1 MRIAM
6 TIHALRGG
14 GAERI
19 FVQLATR
26 WVAAGHE
33 VHVITW
39 SAADDDPS
47 GVDPRLHR
55 RALGQLRPSRNLWQA
70 WWAGRRRRQLLRD
83 SLVAIAPQLVLSFC
97 DRMNIDTLRAAHGLS
112 MPVWIAERSDPAQQ
126 HLGRWWEYLRR
137 RYYPGCA
144 GCVVQTAAIRDTL
157 SQIMPLRLFR
167 VIPNPVNLPV
177 AHPGVENP
185 ANAAQAGCTA
195 GLQPADTKFILA
207 VGRLS
212 PEKGFEQLVE
222 AWRIA
227 QPQLGDWR
235 LQIAGDGP
243 HLSHLRHLSSDLPQ
257 LDWLGWVDDPSR
269 LYRQA
274 SLFVLPSRYE
284 GFPNVLL
291 EAMSHGLACISTR
304 CSQAVE
310 QLAEEGQSLRLVSS
324 RSPADLAAQI
334 IGLAS
339 DCDLRRCLGYQ
350 ARRVSHNYTWERV
363 GPLWDELLSQ
373 GS

>member
-19 FVQLATR
+19 FVQLASR
-26 WVAAGHE
+26 WAAAGHE
-33 VHVITW
+33 VHVVTW
-39 SAADDDPS
+39 SAMHDDPL
-47 GVDPRLHR
+47 GLDPRLHR
-55 RALGQLRPSRNLWQA
+55 HALDQLRPSRNLWQA
-70 WWAGRRRRQLLRD
+70 WRAGRQRTKLLRD
-83 SLVAIAPQLVLSFC
+83 TLVAIAPQLVLSFC
-97 DRMNIDTLRAAHGLS
+97 DRMNIDTLRAAHGLR

-137 RYYPGCA
+137 RYYPGCT
-144 GCVVQTAAIRDTL
+144 GCIVQTPAIRDTL
-157 SQIMPLRLFR
+157 SHIMPSRLLR

-177 AHPGVENP
+177 ANAIVEP
-185 ANAAQAGCTA
+185 STDGAEVGCTA
-195 GLQPADTKFILA
+195 GLQPNDTKFVLA

-227 QPQLGDWR
+227 QPQLGNWR
-235 LQIAGDGP
+235 LQIAGAGP
-243 HLSHLRHLSSDLPQ
+243 QMSHLQRLSSDLPQ
-257 LDWLGWVDDPSR
+257 LDWLGWVDDPSH

-274 SLFVLPSRYE
+274 SLFVLPSHYE

-291 EAMSHGLACISTR
+291 EAMSHALACISTH

-310 QLAEEGQSLRLVSS
+310 QLADAGHALRLVST
-324 RSPADLAAQI
+324 RSAAELAAEI
-334 IGLAS
+334 VSLAT
-339 DCDLRRCLGYQ
+339 DGDLRQRMGRQ
-350 ARRVSHNYTWERV
+350 ARQVSRNYTWEQI
-363 GPLWDELLSQ
+363 GPQWDELLNQ